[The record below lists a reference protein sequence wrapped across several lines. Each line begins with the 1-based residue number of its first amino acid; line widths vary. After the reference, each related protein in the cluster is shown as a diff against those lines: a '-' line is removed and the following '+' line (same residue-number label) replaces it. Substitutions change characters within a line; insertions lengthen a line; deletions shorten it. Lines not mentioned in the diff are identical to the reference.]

1 MFTGRLRRVGNSV
14 VLTVPAD
21 EIERLGLAVGQH
33 VVAEVAAAQLR
44 PALRPELAAR
54 MEALLEVHGPALDY
68 LKDK

>member
-1 MFTGRLRRVGNSV
+1 MGNSI

-21 EIERLGLAVGQH
+21 EIERLGLSEGQH

-44 PALRPELAAR
+44 PALRPELATR
-54 MEALLEVHGPALDY
+54 MGALLEVHGPALDY